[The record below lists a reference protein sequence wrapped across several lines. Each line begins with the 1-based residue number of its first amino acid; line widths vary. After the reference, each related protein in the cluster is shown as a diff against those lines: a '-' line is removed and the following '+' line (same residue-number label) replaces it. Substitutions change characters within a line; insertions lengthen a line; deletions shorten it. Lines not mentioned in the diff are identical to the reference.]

1 MKELLTLK
9 EAAALAGRT
18 TKTIKNYIKQGK
30 ITNFFLVEGKYG
42 QEYRIN
48 LKDVEPFVKQ
58 GKKKSRPR
66 ASLAGEMSNK
76 KSNNNDLDLENIAPE
91 EIYKRHEYQF
101 LLRRN
106 EDMLIKVGRYR
117 ERMEGLER
125 TLLELRQELEEKN
138 MLLAMLM
145 KKQKSACPPVRLLP
159 LPKQRSPPLMAASSD
174 TVAASAN
181 KEQMFLA

>member
-48 LKDVEPFVKQ
+48 LKDVEPLVKKNRKSST
-58 GKKKSRPR
+58 GKSV
-66 ASLAGEMSNK
+66 SSGDAGRNVHFFKEVGGADS
-76 KSNNNDLDLENIAPE
+76 APE
-91 EIYKRHEYQF
+91 DIYNRPEYQF

-106 EDMLIKVGRYR
+106 DEILMEMGRYR
-117 ERMEGLER
+117 ERAESLEKSN
-125 TLLELRQELEEKN
+125 LELRQELEEKN
-138 MLLAMLM
+138 MLISMLM
-145 KKQKSACPPVRLLP
+145 KKE
-159 LPKQRSPPLMAASSD
+159 SPP
-174 TVAASAN
+174 
-181 KEQMFLA
+181 KGQG